1 MTEDTAPLC
10 LLYAVNYSM
19 LIYFNK
25 IKLASFPF
33 LSRGFGFL
41 RWRFWMMSLFIVC
54 VCVLGLLL
62 MAQHSVHKHGDNMCM
77 LSVLY
82 T

>member
-1 MTEDTAPLC
+1 MTEDMAPLC

-25 IKLASFPF
+25 IKPASFPF
-33 LSRGFGFL
+33 LSRLWLSPLAFL
-41 RWRFWMMSLFIVC
+41 DDVTVYC

-77 LSVLY
+77 LSVL
-82 T
+82 